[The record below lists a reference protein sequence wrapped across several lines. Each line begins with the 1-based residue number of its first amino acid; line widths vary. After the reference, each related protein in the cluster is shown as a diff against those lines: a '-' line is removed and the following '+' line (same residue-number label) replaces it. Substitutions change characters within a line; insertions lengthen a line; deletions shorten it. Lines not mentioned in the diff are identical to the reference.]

1 MFMNPQ
7 AKYEL
12 KHIGNNLLDLDNSQE
27 NIDNINLD
35 TNEENCN
42 TKSNIL
48 KQFEEDQE

>member
-12 KHIGNNLLDLDNSQE
+12 KHIGKNLIDLDNSQDY
-27 NIDNINLD
+27 IDNINLD
-35 TNEENCN
+35 TNEENCY

-48 KQFEEDQE
+48 NQFEED